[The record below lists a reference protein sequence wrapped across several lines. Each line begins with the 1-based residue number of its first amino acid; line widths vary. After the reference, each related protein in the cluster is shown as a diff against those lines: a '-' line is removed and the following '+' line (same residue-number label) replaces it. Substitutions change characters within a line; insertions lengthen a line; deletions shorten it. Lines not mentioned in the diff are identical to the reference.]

1 MAHYTAT
8 LRDLIDPTANPGT
21 YSRVNGSWQHDSN
34 DTGFTLFDEDRKYPL
49 IFDGSAAIGG
59 YTLNP
64 IISVPQYDGSTAT
77 FNFASATYRDYL
89 NQKIIDHYF
98 GYEIGFETPQ
108 MFKHYFNTKLREI
121 MPYYN
126 NKYYNIMI
134 AIAQNVP
141 FTYFERTDYNGKT
154 LTNTDTV
161 LTLTHGDAFTW
172 DYRGSTTINGESVER
187 TYNFDT
193 PQNISSL
200 NPDSPDHMS
209 SAVTGKSQAANVQIA
224 SGFVDGSGNITQ
236 DFADAHATSKSKK
249 AQDTQGTKGDASK
262 NYTEYEG
269 RYDTKHGFSA
279 AQRMEIS
286 KYIGEQLGSMGN
298 IDLEIINEL
307 RSCFMMI
314 F

>member
-1 MAHYTAT
+1 M
-8 LRDLIDPTANPGT
+8 
-21 YSRVNGSWQHDSN
+21 
-34 DTGFTLFDEDRKYPL
+34 LFDEDNKYPL
-49 IFDGSAAIGG
+49 IFDSTAAIGG
-59 YTLNP
+59 YVLNP
-64 IISVPQYDGSTAT
+64 VIVVPQYDGSTAT
-77 FNFASATYRDYL
+77 FDFSSASYRAYL
-89 NQKIIDHYF
+89 NKKITDHYF

-126 NKYYNIMI
+126 NKYYSIMI

-141 FTYFERTDYNGKT
+141 YTYFERTDYNGKT
-154 LTNTDTV
+154 LTNTDTL
-161 LTLTHGDAFTW
+161 LTLTHGDAYTW

-187 TYNFDT
+187 TYHFDT

-200 NPDSPDHMS
+200 NPESPDHMS
-209 SAVTGKSQAANVQIA
+209 SADTGKSQAANVQIA

-262 NYTEYEG
+262 NYTEYED
-269 RYDTKHGFSA
+269 RYDTKRGYSA